1 MASFNSDGEED
12 FRSEVAS
19 SKVALLIF
27 LILPLLTIIQRLYV
41 KYSSKME
48 PRIVFKLNWFLGN
61 LLIFLTGLTN
71 LTQQL
76 RNTDNGKFT
85 VFELTFIC
93 ILVSEQRHVNFPKQ
107 SPDRY
112 YEIVRQDFKKDLS
125 FFENSKWSKDKKKYD
140 FLELGCFEAFKN

>member
-1 MASFNSDGEED
+1 MMASFNSDGEED
-12 FRSEVAS
+12 FRSEFAT

-71 LTQQL
+71 QTQQL
-76 RNTDNGKFT
+76 YNTDNGTFT

-93 ILVSEQRHVNFPKQ
+93 ILVS
-107 SPDRY
+107 
-112 YEIVRQDFKKDLS
+112 KDLS
-125 FFENSKWSKDKKKYD
+125 IFKCKVPNENYIWFTTK
-140 FLELGCFEAFKN
+140 F

>member
-1 MASFNSDGEED
+1 MMASFNSDGEED

-93 ILVSEQRHVNFPKQ
+93 ILVSETCQFSNAKSQPKTYMW
-107 SPDRY
+107 DT
-112 YEIVRQDFKKDLS
+112 KKL
-125 FFENSKWSKDKKKYD
+125 
-140 FLELGCFEAFKN
+140 